1 MSKKDMQ
8 QKETLQKNSTVIF
21 CGMCMG
27 AADLVPGISG
37 GTIAFI
43 MGFYQK
49 LLSSIT
55 SFKMGKFCP
64 SSVKF
69 LGCLLAGIALSFIL
83 LVPFF
88 DQILNNE
95 SYRPFL
101 YSGFFGL
108 IVGSIALI
116 ISQIEK
122 WKLHYSAALLTG
134 MLLAFVLTGLD
145 LKPLSNEALF
155 DVPVSF
161 ETTKIISNYDSEM
174 LRNVPKST
182 VIAMLSKNIL
192 SKETTLYQA
201 QNSILAKDLTGSET
215 PWFKIDLWLIFCGA
229 IAVTALLLPGISGS
243 YLLTILGCY
252 STVIGAL
259 ADFIASAKQL
269 SFDAESF
276 SILANVG
283 TGIILGAAI
292 FSRVVLFLLSH
303 YRNLTI
309 TLMTGFMIGALPA
322 VWPFWSYTFFLNPLK
337 LEKGV
342 LLNPQSP
349 ILPNLDF
356 SFALCSI
363 LAVFGFSLVMLLSQK
378 AKTLSKQT

>member
-1 MSKKDMQ
+1 
-8 QKETLQKNSTVIF
+8 
-21 CGMCMG
+21 MG

-49 LLSSIT
+49 LLFSIT
-55 SFKMGKFCP
+55 SFKMGNFCT
-64 SSVKF
+64 SSLKF
-69 LGCLLAGIALSFIL
+69 LSCLLAGIALSFVL
-83 LVPFF
+83 LVPLF

-95 SYRPFL
+95 FYRPFL

-108 IVGSIALI
+108 IIGSIVLI

-122 WKLHYSAALLTG
+122 WRFTYVAALLTG
-134 MLLAFVLTGLD
+134 VLLAFVLTGID
-145 LKPLSNEALF
+145 LKPLSKEALF

-161 ETTKIISNYDSEM
+161 ETNKQLSNYDSEM
-174 LRNVPKST
+174 LRNVPQST
-182 VIAMLSKNIL
+182 VIAMLSKKIIT
-192 SKETTLYQA
+192 KETILYQPLKNDTLSA
-201 QNSILAKDLTGSET
+201 EDLIGSQSA
-215 PWFKIDLWLIFCGA
+215 WFKIDLWLIFCGA

-252 STVIGAL
+252 SLVIGAL
-259 ADFIASAKQL
+259 ADFIASSKQL
-269 SFDAESF
+269 SFDLESF

-283 TGIILGAAI
+283 FGILLGAII
-292 FSRVVLFLLSH
+292 FSRVVLFLLNH

-337 LEKGV
+337 LEKGI

-349 ILPNLDF
+349 ILPSLDL
-356 SFALCSI
+356 SLALCSI
-363 LAVFGFSLVMLLSQK
+363 LAAFGFALVMLLNHK
-378 AKTLSKQT
+378 AKTLKTSHT